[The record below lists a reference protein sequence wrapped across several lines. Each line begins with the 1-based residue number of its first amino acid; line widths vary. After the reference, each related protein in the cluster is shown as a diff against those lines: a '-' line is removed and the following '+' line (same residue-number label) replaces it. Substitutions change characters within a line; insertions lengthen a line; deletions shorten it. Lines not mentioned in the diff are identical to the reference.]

1 MDSMRR
7 DRNHE
12 LSALL
17 IAPDQNLAREFT
29 ASLADSNCFLV
40 LAELK
45 TYPTTGTLDIR
56 LRQLN
61 PHVVLIDAASDL
73 EAACELMRYL
83 AGNRPGTQVV
93 ALHRRKESPVVV
105 RVLRSGASEFLH
117 SPFDSAEQRE
127 AAARLRRLIQ
137 PDEASVLNQG
147 QVVVY
152 SSAKPG
158 AGASTVAAYSA
169 HALRKVSGGRVLLV
183 DLDLEGGSL
192 AFLLKLQAKY
202 SVVDA
207 LQQGDQ
213 LDAGVW
219 SVVVSQ
225 AAGLDILPAP
235 EQPYTEALSIEQVR
249 TLVEQARLLYDWI
262 IIDAG
267 VVFQRFSLMLL
278 SEADQNCLVTAGDLG
293 SLHMARKAVAMLT
306 GFGIGADRYHII
318 VNRFVRNGGIG
329 GADMQK
335 ILGSPVMATLP
346 NDYHALHRVIALGQ
360 PLGEDGELGRAFTT
374 LARQLMEDG
383 AAERKGK
390 TQETAETAAAR

>member
-7 DRNHE
+7 DKNNE

-73 EAACELMRYL
+73 DAACELIRHL
-83 AGNRPGTQVV
+83 ASNRPGTQVV
-93 ALHRRKESPVVV
+93 ALHRQKESPVVV
-105 RVLRSGASEFLH
+105 RVLRCGASEFLH
-117 SPFDSAEQRE
+117 SPFDRTEQRE

-137 PDEASVLNQG
+137 PEEASVPDQG
-147 QVVVY
+147 RVIVCT
-152 SSAKPG
+152 STKPG

-169 HALRKVSGGRVLLV
+169 HALRKASGGRVLLI
-183 DLDLEGGSL
+183 DLDLEGGTL
-192 AFLLKLQAKY
+192 AFLLKLQPKY

-207 LQQGDQ
+207 LQQGDR

-235 EQPYTEALSIEQVR
+235 DQPYSEALSIEQVR

-262 IIDAG
+262 ILDAG
-267 VVFQRFSLMLL
+267 AVFQRFSLMLL

-293 SLHMARKAVAMLT
+293 SLHMARKAVSMLT
-306 GFGIGADRYHII
+306 GFGIGSDRYQIV
-318 VNRFVRNGGIG
+318 VNRFARNGGIG
-329 GADMQK
+329 GADIKK

-360 PLGEDGELGRAFTT
+360 PLGEEGELGRAFAA
-374 LARQLMEDG
+374 LARQLMED
-383 AAERKGK
+383 ATAERKGK
-390 TQETAETAAAR
+390 TEETAETAAAR